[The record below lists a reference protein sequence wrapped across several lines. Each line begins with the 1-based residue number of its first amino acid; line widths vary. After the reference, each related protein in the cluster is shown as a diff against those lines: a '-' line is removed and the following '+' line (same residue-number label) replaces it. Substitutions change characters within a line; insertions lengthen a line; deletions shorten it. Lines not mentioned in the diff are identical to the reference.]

1 MPHLPADLSKVTT
14 VPLGARAN
22 RVSLQGFAVP
32 PVAGRSAADLIA
44 GLPDILA
51 GRDFREVVAAIV
63 AAHRHGRP
71 VLVALGGHV
80 IKCGLSP
87 VLIDLMR
94 RGIITGL
101 VLTGSAAIHDC
112 EIALIGETSE
122 DVTAGLKDG
131 SFGMA
136 RETGAAMNA
145 AINQVRT
152 RADAGMGAL
161 LGEYLEK
168 QQAPSRGNS
177 LLAEA
182 HSLGLPATVHVAIG
196 ADIIHMHPNADG
208 AATGQATMNDF
219 RLLATLAS
227 ELTGGVFVNI
237 GSAVLIPEV
246 FLKAFTIAQNL
257 GAQLHDF
264 VTVDMDMIAQYRPGE
279 NVVRRPPTVG
289 GRGFSLIGRH
299 EIMVPLLAQAV
310 VDALAASGDP
320 S

>member
-1 MPHLPADLSKVTT
+1 
-14 VPLGARAN
+14 
-22 RVSLQGFAVP
+22 VSLQGFAVP

-122 DVTAGLKDG
+122 DVAAGLKDG